1 MNTGRLPNIYK
12 LSAGSPASKLAVQG
26 PLFLDSGRLF
36 CHSQALFKFSYGLGN
51 DRYLHVSTM
60 YTWMTQGKPPRD
72 AMASMPAICEPHLQN
87 VAAHWLTFLQ
97 SSCQCYAPKYGVALF
112 VSLCSTLELMLLTY
126 PLWRTWTSPMSKVDA
141 PQCGCERHLTPLAQA
156 MHTEM
161 HTLLR
166 TTQQQLHLR
175 IRHTSLT
182 LQLCSSVQQKE
193 GYELEMVPCLCTQ

>member
-1 MNTGRLPNIYK
+1 MDDSRQ
-12 LSAGSPASKLAVQG
+12 ASQRCHGKHASNLWTA
-26 PLFLDSGRLF
+26 FTECSGTLT
-36 CHSQALFKFSYGLGN
+36 
-51 DRYLHVSTM
+51 V
-60 YTWMTQGKPPRD
+60 
-72 AMASMPAICEPHLQN
+72 
-87 VAAHWLTFLQ
+87 TFLQ